1 MIGKG
6 EVIMKIKILG
16 TKYKIKYEKNGY
28 NTTNYVTLDTL
39 FNTKI

>member
-1 MIGKG
+1 MNKHKYASI
-6 EVIMKIKILG
+6 V
-16 TKYKIKYEKNGY
+16 TKYEIKYKKNGY

>member
-1 MIGKG
+1 MYNHKYASI
-6 EVIMKIKILG
+6 V
-16 TKYKIKYEKNGY
+16 TKYKIKYEKNGD

>member
-1 MIGKG
+1 MYNHKYESID
-6 EVIMKIKILG
+6 
-16 TKYKIKYEKNGY
+16 TKYEIKKKKNGY

>member
-1 MIGKG
+1 MYNHKYASI
-6 EVIMKIKILG
+6 V
-16 TKYKIKYEKNGY
+16 TKYERKYKKNGY